1 MDFIK
6 FRDEFF
12 SKLDSKTTWGRN
24 EIKEIFHITFENVI
38 SIENNKKEEKVVK

>member
-24 EIKEIFHITFENVI
+24 EIKEMFHVTFENVI
-38 SIENNKKEEKVVK
+38 SVENEERKNQT